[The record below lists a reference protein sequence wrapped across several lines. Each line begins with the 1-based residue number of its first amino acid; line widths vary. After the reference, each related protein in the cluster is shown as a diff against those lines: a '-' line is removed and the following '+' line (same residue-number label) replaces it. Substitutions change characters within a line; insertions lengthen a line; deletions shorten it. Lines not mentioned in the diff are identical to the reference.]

1 MFSCL
6 VKEIVFGGSGVA
18 AAGEM
23 CWCDSS
29 IKRLLF
35 LTFQVPRVHILKRS
49 PEGAP
54 VQVYVPENGE
64 IITQV

>member
-1 MFSCL
+1 M
-6 VKEIVFGGSGVA
+6 GVA
-18 AAGEM
+18 TGGA
-23 CWCDSS
+23 
-29 IKRLLF
+29 LLLQVTLKPF
-35 LTFQVPRVHILKRS
+35 KPLQVPRIHVLRRS